1 MTGSPTGGHPTFPS
15 SFAAL
20 DDPLATFDRAAA
32 VVLPVPYDATTSYR
46 AGARD
51 GPRAIIEASRY
62 LELYEPE
69 LDLEPSDW
77 GIATLPEI
85 EPDVSGPEAMID
97 RVEGAVR
104 EVIGA
109 GKLPVVLGGE
119 HSITVGAVRAARQAF
134 PGLSVLQLDAHADM
148 RDSYQG
154 SRFGH
159 ATVMRRVRE
168 SVATVVQVGVRSIS
182 AEERDHLRQ
191 TGADVAIYRER
202 DLLDP
207 DRRRDVTSRLSNE
220 VYVTIDLDALD
231 PGFMP
236 AVGTPEPGGLSWTE
250 TVSLL
255 REVAETS
262 RIVGFD
268 VVELAPSEGPVASAF
283 SAARLAYTMIGYSL
297 TLGPGAR
304 TRPG

>member
-1 MTGSPTGGHPTFPS
+1 MTKPSTGGYPTFPS

-20 DDPLATFDRAAA
+20 DGPLNTFDRAAA

-46 AGARD
+46 TGTRD
-51 GPRAIIEASRY
+51 GPHALIEASRY
-62 LELYEPE
+62 LELYEAE
-69 LDLEPSDW
+69 LDHEPSDW

-85 EPDVSGPEAMID
+85 EPDVSGPEAMTD
-97 RVEGAVR
+97 RVERAVR
-104 EVIGA
+104 DVIDA
-109 GKLPVVLGGE
+109 GRLPVVLGGE
-119 HSITVGAVRAARQAF
+119 HSITVGAVRAAKRAF

-154 SRFGH
+154 SHFSH

-168 SVATVVQVGVRSIS
+168 SVSTAVQVGVRSIS
-182 AEERDHLRQ
+182 AEERAHLRQ
-191 TGADVAIYRER
+191 AGAEVAIYREG

-207 DRRRDVTSRLSNE
+207 NRRKAVAARLSDD

-236 AVGTPEPGGLSWTE
+236 AVGTPEPGGLSWIE

-283 SAARLAYTMIGYSL
+283 SAARLTYTMIGYAL
-297 TLGPGAR
+297 ALGPGAR
-304 TRPG
+304 PKPG

>member
-1 MTGSPTGGHPTFPS
+1 MTEPSTGGHPTFPS

-20 DDPLATFDRAAA
+20 DGPLNTFDRAAA

-46 AGARD
+46 TGARD
-51 GPRAIIEASRY
+51 GPRALIEASRY
-62 LELYEPE
+62 LELYEAE

-97 RVEGAVR
+97 RIESAVR
-104 EVIGA
+104 DMIDA
-109 GKLPVVLGGE
+109 GRLPVVLGGE
-119 HSITVGAVRAARQAF
+119 HSITVGAVRAAKRAF

-154 SRFGH
+154 SRFSH

-168 SVATVVQVGVRSIS
+168 SVPTVVQVGVRSIS
-182 AEERDHLRQ
+182 AEERAHLRQ
-191 TGADVAIYRER
+191 MGADVAIYREG

-207 DRRRDVTSRLSNE
+207 NRRRAVASRLSHD
-220 VYVTIDLDALD
+220 VYVTIDLDAFD

-236 AVGTPEPGGLSWTE
+236 AVGTPEPGGLSWIE

-268 VVELAPSEGPVASAF
+268 VMELAPSEGPVASAF
-283 SAARLAYTMIGYSL
+283 SAARLTYTMIGYAL
-297 TLGPGAR
+297 ALGPGAR
-304 TRPG
+304 PKPG